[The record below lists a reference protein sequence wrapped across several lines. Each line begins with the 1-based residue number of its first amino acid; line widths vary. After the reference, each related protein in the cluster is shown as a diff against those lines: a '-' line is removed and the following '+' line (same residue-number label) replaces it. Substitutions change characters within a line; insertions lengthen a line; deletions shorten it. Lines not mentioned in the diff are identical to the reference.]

1 MSKSLQVHPFFNAIK
16 IDDEKPFYSVTVNII
31 QIKLTLIG
39 QKVSTQNQ
47 LAAIFLTAAKSKTH
61 RKLVES
67 VFLFTGLVEV

>member
-16 IDDEKPFYSVTVNII
+16 IEDEKPFYLVTVNII

-39 QKVSTQNQ
+39 QKVSTQN
-47 LAAIFLTAAKSKTH
+47 LPAIFLTAAKSKTH
-61 RKLVES
+61 RKSVES